1 MASPSIVKQMEDTDR
16 NSVGMDSERSG
27 FVMKMSENL
36 RGRGDLDEIE
46 EKENDDSAMSP
57 DLYQRKQH
65 DSDVRTGDD
74 EVTNS
79 EEEESKVIIPTAPR
93 RTTFQTVKSQVT
105 AKTEVKVTE
114 IDHIDYVSDGNPYD
128 KDWVDNVE
136 IRLKPDWMD
145 VLAIELNRKE
155 QLDKVL

>member
-1 MASPSIVKQMEDTDR
+1 MVKHLEDTDR
-16 NSVGMDSERSG
+16 NTIGFDSEKSG
-27 FVMKMSENL
+27 FVMKGTEIL
-36 RGRGDLDEIE
+36 RGREDLLDEIE

-57 DLYQRKQH
+57 DLYKRQRQ

-93 RTTFQTVKSQVT
+93 RTTFQTIKSQIT
-105 AKTEVKVTE
+105 AKTEAIKTTE
-114 IDHIDYVSDGNPYD
+114 IDHIDYVSDGDPYD

-136 IRLKPDWMD
+136 IRLKPDWME
-145 VLAIELNRKE
+145 VLHLELNRKE
-155 QLDKVL
+155 